1 MVRMPITF
9 VASVSIMMGS
19 IGHSCAEDL
28 FKNADIAYGEYLA
41 GECVTCH
48 RSGST
53 DSSIPNIAGA
63 DVKSIATALHLFKT
77 KERENKVMQLVAD
90 RLDIEQIAS
99 LAVYFA
105 SLSPDY
111 SEGMALITCI
121 NLYVCL
127 VFFLYLKMFSNIN

>member
-1 MVRMPITF
+1 MARMPITF

-19 IGHSCAEDL
+19 IGYSCAEDL

-53 DSSIPNIAGA
+53 DGSIPNIAGA
-63 DVKSIATALHLFKT
+63 DVKSIVTALHSFKT
-77 KERENKVMQLVAD
+77 KERENKVMQLVAE
-90 RLDIEQIAS
+90 RLDNEQIAS

-105 SLSPDY
+105 SLSSD
-111 SEGMALITCI
+111 
-121 NLYVCL
+121 
-127 VFFLYLKMFSNIN
+127 

>member
-19 IGHSCAEDL
+19 IEYSCAEDL
-28 FKNADIAYGEYLA
+28 LKNADIAYGEYLA

-53 DSSIPNIAGA
+53 DGSIPNIAGVNA
-63 DVKSIATALHLFKT
+63 KIIASALHSFQT
-77 KERENKVMQLVAD
+77 KERENKVMQLVAE
-90 RLDIEQIAS
+90 RLDDEQIAS

-105 SLSPDY
+105 SLTSD
-111 SEGMALITCI
+111 
-121 NLYVCL
+121 
-127 VFFLYLKMFSNIN
+127 